1 MSTVSG
7 CLIVRDEE
15 STIGRLLSELEKF
28 CDEIIVVD
36 TGSIDNT
43 MEICK
48 QFNKVKLF
56 TKEWTYD
63 FAAARNYSFSQA
75 TCDYIFWCDADDHL
89 PDNLIDSILRT
100 IQGNEMVEALQ
111 IQYQYSEGVNGS
123 MVPRVRLM
131 KRSLNPIWHGYIHE
145 FIDTSKFKIVSLD
158 ESLGKIIH
166 KHYKPHSTRN
176 LEIYQ
181 KMLSDGISFTDRDW
195 YYYANELKDHD
206 QFDEAFDIYKHLVLN
221 SKGWRVDLINAV
233 MKSFWIKVSQ
243 KKSVSEVIDM
253 ALHVLKLGHPRADI
267 LCVIGDYFLEL
278 NNYLTAMYWY
288 KLALNSE
295 VPKGYES
302 LLYLNQFHTWYPYLQ
317 LEVCYWNLGDV
328 DASEVCSRK
337 AYEFDKTIPA
347 IINNLKYFDSLKNGI
362 KQ

>member
-123 MVPRVRLM
+123 MVPKVRLM
-131 KRSLNPIWHGYIHE
+131 KRSLNPIWHGQIHE
-145 FIDTSKFKIVSLD
+145 FIDTSKFKIVSL
-158 ESLGKIIH
+158 
-166 KHYKPHSTRN
+166 
-176 LEIYQ
+176 
-181 KMLSDGISFTDRDW
+181 
-195 YYYANELKDHD
+195 ELVGA
-206 QFDEAFDIYKHLVLN
+206 Q
-221 SKGWRVDLINAV
+221 LINAQQNP
-233 MKSFWIKVSQ
+233 S
-243 KKSVSEVIDM
+243 
-253 ALHVLKLGHPRADI
+253 
-267 LCVIGDYFLEL
+267 
-278 NNYLTAMYWY
+278 
-288 KLALNSE
+288 
-295 VPKGYES
+295 
-302 LLYLNQFHTWYPYLQ
+302 
-317 LEVCYWNLGDV
+317 
-328 DASEVCSRK
+328 
-337 AYEFDKTIPA
+337 
-347 IINNLKYFDSLKNGI
+347 
-362 KQ
+362 